1 MGFTQSGFTTSVPHT
16 LDEQSRHIAY
26 ILRQVVDH
34 GIRSFAATQGVLHH
48 WPPAPRGRAS
58 AQSYPRVEAASSVAR
73 AGRRPWLVMPCSG
86 HAQGIG

>member
-34 GIRSFAATQGVLHH
+34 GIRSFAATQGVRYCITGLPHR
-48 WPPAPRGRAS
+48 AAGRARKVI
-58 AQSYPRVEAASSVAR
+58 P
-73 AGRRPWLVMPCSG
+73 G
-86 HAQGIG
+86 